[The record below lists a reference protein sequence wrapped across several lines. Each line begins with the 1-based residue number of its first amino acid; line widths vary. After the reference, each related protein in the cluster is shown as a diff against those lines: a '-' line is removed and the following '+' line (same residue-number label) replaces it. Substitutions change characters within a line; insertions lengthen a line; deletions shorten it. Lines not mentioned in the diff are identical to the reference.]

1 MRCIPSLH
9 VACTWSLCIT
19 HSLPIWSIP
28 HLRHTSGSFVTF
40 TVVVDI
46 LSPEFRAPF
55 MPISFE
61 NLNMSWR
68 YWLRDIPW
76 TKSYFSFINMVLK
89 KNFLVEQ
96 ARVLWDVVNFVKIRV
111 VGAWPSKSTEMGWP
125 TLIQP
130 GSVLLTL
137 FNPAFSQYII
147 N

>member
-1 MRCIPSLH
+1 
-9 VACTWSLCIT
+9 
-19 HSLPIWSIP
+19 
-28 HLRHTSGSFVTF
+28 
-40 TVVVDI
+40 
-46 LSPEFRAPF
+46 
-55 MPISFE
+55 
-61 NLNMSWR
+61 
-68 YWLRDIPW
+68 
-76 TKSYFSFINMVLK
+76 MVLK